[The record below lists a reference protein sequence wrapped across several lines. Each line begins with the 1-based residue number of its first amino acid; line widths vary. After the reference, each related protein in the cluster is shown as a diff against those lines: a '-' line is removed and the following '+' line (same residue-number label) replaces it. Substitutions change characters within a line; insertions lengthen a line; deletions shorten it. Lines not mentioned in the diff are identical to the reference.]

1 MVLISVCLYSTL
13 SLYDYNTAANVVFY
27 LPINSNKSSF
37 IFPGQNDYLMNNRT
51 NKLVKQGSFSLIIIG
66 AFLSIFILVI
76 FLWYSNK
83 LQNDNLGRIVSESD
97 ISGKKLLLSGRLAEA
112 ARARTRLTTQILNT
126 DDIFEQDELNIVLE
140 SYAGRFAGDR
150 ARYLELPLSQ
160 VEKNILNEQ
169 TRIVPIILPAQR
181 QVVIAAMN
189 DNLEEKESAKELLYQ
204 TVYPGQGKL
213 IDTLLQLSR
222 IAQQHMEELAAE
234 YARTSAI
241 VKQRNMYLLF
251 SIVII
256 GLILAYTVIRYIAR
270 SQKDIIQSHHEL
282 EHKVVERTADLIT
295 KQEELVQATEQ
306 AEMANRAKSEFLSS
320 MSHEI
325 RTPMNGIIGMTH
337 LAMNT
342 NPTFKQKN
350 YLDKIFQSSEHLLRI
365 INDILDLSK
374 IEAGKLDIESSN
386 FNIQSIISNISD
398 LLLPKIHEK
407 GLELDIDID
416 PSLNTE
422 LYGDALRLGQIILNL
437 VNNALKFT
445 EQGKI
450 NLRGMLVEENEQ
462 DLLIRVEVQDT
473 GIGMSLEQQS
483 MLFNAFQQADTSTSR
498 KYGGTGLGLVIS
510 KQLANLMSGE
520 IGVESTE
527 NSGSTFWFTARLKKA
542 QQTDPMLD
550 TQPTQS
556 LTDFSILAGAKIL
569 VVEDNSFNQEVAEG
583 LLKDVDVVVDLASN
597 GIEALE
603 QVRKFEFD
611 IVLMDVQM
619 PEMDGMEA
627 TRQIRSEGLQLE
639 LPIIAMTANA
649 TKIDRDNCI
658 NAGMDD
664 FITKPVHPEYLY
676 STLAKW
682 LEKGGK
688 PAEAASLSVDKSSL
702 TEGIRQTNFSKID
715 DPNIID
721 LNVLIGMVGDDDPEK
736 LNNFVSLFIDT
747 AQQTLDEMD
756 AELAKADYPVL
767 VALGHRLKSVART
780 VGAVRFGD
788 LCHEL
793 ELINQENGEKEAR
806 AIIEK
811 LNNLFIQIKKQLNK
825 EI

>member
-1 MVLISVCLYSTL
+1 MH
-13 SLYDYNTAANVVFY
+13 
-27 LPINSNKSSF
+27 
-37 IFPGQNDYLMNNRT
+37 
-51 NKLVKQGSFSLIIIG
+51 
-66 AFLSIFILVI
+66 FLSIFILVI

-126 DDIFEQDELNIVLE
+126 DDLFEQDELNMLLE

-160 VEKNILNEQ
+160 AEKNILDEQ

-189 DNLEEKESAKELLYQ
+189 DDQEQKENAKDLLYQ
-204 TVYPGQGKL
+204 TVYPGQGRL
-213 IDTLLQLSR
+213 IDTFLKLSK
-222 IAQQHMEELAAE
+222 IAQQHMEQMAAE

-241 VKQRNMYLLF
+241 VKQRNLYLLF
-251 SIVII
+251 SIALI

-270 SQKDIIQSHHEL
+270 SQKDILQSHNEL
-282 EHKVVERTADLIT
+282 EQKVVERTADLIT
-295 KQEELVQATEQ
+295 KQEELVHATEQ
-306 AEMANRAKSEFLSS
+306 AETANRAKSEFLSS

-342 NPTFKQKN
+342 NPTIKQKN
-350 YLDKIFQSSEHLLRI
+350 YLDKIFQSSEHLLEI

-374 IEAGKLDIESSN
+374 IEAGKLELEASN
-386 FNIQSIISNISD
+386 FDVQSIISNISD

-407 GLELDIDID
+407 GLEFDIDIA

-450 NLRGMLVEENEQ
+450 SLRVILVEENEQ

-473 GIGMSLEQQS
+473 GIGMSVEQQS

-510 KQLANLMSGE
+510 KQLANLMSGD
-520 IGVESTE
+520 IGVESIE
-527 NSGSTFWFTARLKKA
+527 NSGSTFWFTARLKKT
-542 QQTDPMLD
+542 QQTERMLD
-550 TQPTQS
+550 TSPAQS
-556 LTDFSILAGAKIL
+556 LTDFGILGGAKIL

-583 LLKDVDVVVDLASN
+583 LLKDVGVVVDLASN

-627 TRQIRSEGLQLE
+627 TRQIRSEGLQPE
-639 LPIIAMTANA
+639 LP
-649 TKIDRDNCI
+649 
-658 NAGMDD
+658 
-664 FITKPVHPEYLY
+664 
-676 STLAKW
+676 TL
-682 LEKGGK
+682 
-688 PAEAASLSVDKSSL
+688 
-702 TEGIRQTNFSKID
+702 Q
-715 DPNIID
+715 
-721 LNVLIGMVGDDDPEK
+721 
-736 LNNFVSLFIDT
+736 
-747 AQQTLDEMD
+747 
-756 AELAKADYPVL
+756 
-767 VALGHRLKSVART
+767 
-780 VGAVRFGD
+780 
-788 LCHEL
+788 
-793 ELINQENGEKEAR
+793 
-806 AIIEK
+806 
-811 LNNLFIQIKKQLNK
+811 
-825 EI
+825 